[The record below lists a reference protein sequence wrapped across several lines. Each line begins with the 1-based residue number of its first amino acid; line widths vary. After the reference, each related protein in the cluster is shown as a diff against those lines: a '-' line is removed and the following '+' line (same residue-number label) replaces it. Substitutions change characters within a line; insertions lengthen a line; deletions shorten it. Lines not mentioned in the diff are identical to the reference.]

1 MKYSNQVVLKL
12 NKGPFLN
19 IGTTTTQNYETSP
32 PSHQP
37 TYQKSILHCLDT
49 QKAQPHYTNADVA
62 FARECYCVTNSYLQ
76 TLVWDVNSFCK
87 KREKIL
93 FLNKIDLSY
102 SLVVFFVL
110 YPHLRPFRTIFTR
123 LAPFWCSAA
132 KTDFLLAVEQENST
146 NSLKMPQNSLR
157 HGQLKN
163 KKYNKAIRYTN
174 FLKKHRTFFFSF

>member
-19 IGTTTTQNYETSP
+19 ISTTTTQNYETWP
-32 PSHQP
+32 PSNQP

-76 TLVWDVNSFCK
+76 TLVWDVNSFGQ
-87 KREKIL
+87 KREKIF
-93 FLNKIDLSY
+93 FLNNIDLSY

-110 YPHLRPFRTIFTR
+110 CPYLRPFWTIFTR
-123 LAPFWCSAA
+123 LAPFWCSAT
-132 KTDFLLAVEQENST
+132 KTDFLLAVEHENST

-157 HGQLKN
+157 HGQLKQQKIQQGN
-163 KKYNKAIRYTN
+163 KVHQFY
-174 FLKKHRTFFFSF
+174 

>member
-49 QKAQPHYTNADVA
+49 QKARPHYTNTDMA

-76 TLVWDVNSFCK
+76 TLVWDVNRKRK
-87 KREKIL
+87 KRETIL
-93 FLNKIDLSY
+93 FFKNIDLSY

-110 YPHLRPFRTIFTR
+110 CTHLRPFWTIFTR
-123 LAPFWCSAA
+123 LAPFGCSAA

-146 NSLKMPQNSLR
+146 NSLKMPPNSLR
-157 HGQLKN
+157 NGQ
-163 KKYNKAIRYTN
+163 
-174 FLKKHRTFFFSF
+174 

>member
-1 MKYSNQVVLKL
+1 MKLFFEQMKYSNRVVLKL

-19 IGTTTTQNYETSP
+19 IGTRTTQNYETSP
-32 PSHQP
+32 LSQQP
-37 TYQKSILHCLDT
+37 TYQKSILHCFDT
-49 QKAQPHYTNADVA
+49 QNAQPHYTNADVA

-87 KREKIL
+87 KRETIL
-93 FLNKIDLSY
+93 FFKNIDLSY

-110 YPHLRPFRTIFTR
+110 CTHLRQFWTIFTR

-132 KTDFLLAVEQENST
+132 KTDFLLAVGQENST

-157 HGQLKN
+157 NG
-163 KKYNKAIRYTN
+163 
-174 FLKKHRTFFFSF
+174 

>member
-1 MKYSNQVVLKL
+1 MYWNWTKNPFSTFVPQQLKITKSRPLHISPLYTRNQFCIALIHT
-12 NKGPFLN
+12 NP
-19 IGTTTTQNYETSP
+19 
-32 PSHQP
+32 
-37 TYQKSILHCLDT
+37 
-49 QKAQPHYTNADVA
+49 QPHYTNADVA

-110 YPHLRPFRTIFTR
+110 CPHLSPFWTIFTG
-123 LAPFWCSAA
+123 LAPFWCSTA
-132 KTDFLLAVEQENST
+132 KTDFLLEVEEENST

-163 KKYNKAIRYTN
+163 KKYKKAIRYTN
-174 FLKKHRTFFFSF
+174 FLKKHRTFFLSF

>member
-1 MKYSNQVVLKL
+1 MKLRPLHISPLTRNQFCIALIHRRP
-12 NKGPFLN
+12 NH
-19 IGTTTTQNYETSP
+19 TTQTLTWLLLVSA
-32 PSHQP
+32 
-37 TYQKSILHCLDT
+37 I
-49 QKAQPHYTNADVA
+49 V
-62 FARECYCVTNSYLQ
+62 LQ
-76 TLVWDVNSFCK
+76 TLEWDVHSFCK